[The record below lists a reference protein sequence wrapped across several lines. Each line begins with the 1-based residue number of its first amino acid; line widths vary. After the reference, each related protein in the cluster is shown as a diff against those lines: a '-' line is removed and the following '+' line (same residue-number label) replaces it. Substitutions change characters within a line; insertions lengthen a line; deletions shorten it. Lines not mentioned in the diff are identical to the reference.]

1 MTRFPRNLL
10 APRGIRG
17 KLVLLTV
24 GTLLLAVFMIF
35 TLFIY
40 QQQRL
45 LRVEWTQSLGAQA
58 RLLATSSQAA
68 IAFMDRQEA
77 NRLLGSVQSNPAVL
91 HARLLTPE
99 GETFAQFT
107 RAGHDGSVMAT
118 GLSGLEG
125 YRIDPETL
133 TVWASSPSEFALP
146 ATVALVVSREEMHA
160 AFRRTTLEAVAGL
173 VIALALVL
181 WLSSRVVRHLSAPVE
196 DLSTLMRRFAE
207 DATLTE
213 RAHHTGDD
221 EIAQLCKGFN
231 ALVDSLQ
238 ARDRELAGYRA
249 NLEDLVRQRTH
260 DLNLAIDESRRANR
274 AKSDF
279 LARMSHEIRT
289 PMNAIIGLGRL
300 LLKTRLD
307 LRQRDYQ
314 EKVLAAS
321 DALLGVIN
329 DVLDYSRIEAGKLSL
344 ESIPFDINQV
354 VRNLIGVVALK
365 AQEKGLELLI
375 HIEPDVPRWVVGD
388 PLRLGQ
394 VLVNLINNAIKFT
407 DQGEIIMRARQI
419 GDADGRTLVE
429 FTVRDTGMG
438 IPLER
443 QKDLFN
449 PFTQVDDSITRRFG
463 GTGLG
468 LAICKQICELMGGS
482 INVESTPGKGSLFR
496 FHVSLGKVLEHPPTP
511 LHSHLLAARHVLLV
525 DDNESARL
533 VLGEM
538 LSAFDLNVDICASG
552 AEALE
557 RLRDAPQPYDLIL
570 LDWLMPGIDGIET
583 ARRIQARSL
592 GQDTPPPAI
601 LMITAGSYES
611 VVDRIAGVG
620 IRQVLAKPVSE
631 STLYD
636 GLIEVIL
643 GSAVADA
650 QRRQRRED
658 RAGHIDMTPIRGA
671 RVLLVDDVEMNLEL
685 ALELLRDAGMRAD
698 VARNGREAVD
708 MARAGD
714 YALILMD
721 IQMPDM
727 DGLSATREIRADP
740 RLHDLPIIA
749 MTAHAMSGDR
759 ERSLEAGMN
768 DHLTKPIDEEKLRA
782 ALLRWIPSAAACP
795 EAAPSAAPSE
805 HGEHEIPIL
814 EGIDTARGLANHMRR
829 PALYRRMLAGFNR
842 EFGMAAE
849 DIADAIA
856 TADYTLA
863 RRLAHSV
870 KSAAATL
877 GADELS
883 YRARVLEEHY
893 ASGMASATDYNFFVA
908 ALKRV
913 ERVLRPLAQEWMEPD
928 ATPEPREYQAAL
940 AIIERIETQLRED
953 DARAEGTLADLEA
966 CLPGPSWREP
976 LRTLR
981 DLIEDIEY
989 EAARARLPELRQA
1002 IQTASRLDE
1011 DEAP

>member
-1 MTRFPRNLL
+1 L
-10 APRGIRG
+10 
-17 KLVLLTV
+17 
-24 GTLLLAVFMIF
+24 IF
-35 TLFIY
+35 ALFIY

-45 LRVEWTQSLGAQA
+45 LRVEWTQSLSAQA

-77 NRLLGSVQSNPAVL
+77 NRLLGAVQSNPAIL

-99 GETFAQFT
+99 GDTFAQFT
-107 RAGHDGSVMAT
+107 RIGRDGSVMAK
-118 GLSGLEG
+118 GLIGQEG
-125 YRIDPETL
+125 SRIESETI
-133 TVWASSPSEFALP
+133 TVWASSSSDFALP

-173 VIALALVL
+173 VITLALAL
-181 WLSSRVVRHLSAPVE
+181 WLSSRVVRHLSEPLE
-196 DLSTLMRRFAE
+196 GLSTLMHRFAE
-207 DATLTE
+207 NANLTE
-213 RAHHTGDD
+213 RAGHAGDD
-221 EIAQLCKGFN
+221 EISQLSKGFN
-231 ALVDSLQ
+231 DLVDSLQ

-249 NLEDLVRQRTH
+249 NLEDLVRQRTQ
-260 DLNLAIDESRRANR
+260 DLNLATEEARRANR

-314 EKVLAAS
+314 EKVLAVS
-321 DALLGVIN
+321 DTLLGVIN

-407 DQGEIIMRARQI
+407 DHGEIIMRARQV
-419 GDADGRTLVE
+419 GASDGKALVE

-438 IPLER
+438 IPPDR
-443 QKDLFN
+443 QRDLFN
-449 PFTQVDDSITRRFG
+449 PFTQIDDSITRRFG

-468 LAICKQICELMGGS
+468 LAICKQICTLMGGS
-482 INVESTPGKGSLFR
+482 IDVESTPGKGSVFR
-496 FHVSLGKVLEHPPTP
+496 FHVELGKVLEHPPTP
-511 LHSHLLAARHVLLV
+511 LHSHLLASRHVLLV
-525 DDNESARL
+525 DDNESARQ

-538 LSAFDLNVDICASG
+538 LRAFDLDVDICASG
-552 AEALE
+552 AEALD
-557 RLRDAPQPYDLIL
+557 RLRDTLQPYDLVLI
-570 LDWLMPGIDGIET
+570 DWLMPGIDGIET
-583 ARRIQARSL
+583 ARRIQAHSL
-592 GQDTPPPAI
+592 GQDNPPPAI

-611 VVDRIAGVG
+611 VADRIAGAG

-636 GLIEVIL
+636 GLIEIL
-643 GSAVADA
+643 LGTTAADA

-658 RAGHIDMTPIRGA
+658 RTTQIDLTPIRGA

-685 ALELLRDAGMRAD
+685 GLELLRDAGMRAD
-698 VARNGREAVD
+698 VARNGREAVE
-708 MARAGD
+708 MVRSGN

-727 DGLSATREIRADP
+727 DGLSAAREIRRDP
-740 RLHDLPIIA
+740 RLNELPIIA

-759 ERSLEAGMN
+759 DRSLEAGMN

-782 ALLRWIPSAAACP
+782 ALLRWIPVTAACP
-795 EAAPSAAPSE
+795 DAAPSATPIEESDV
-805 HGEHEIPIL
+805 GIPML

-842 EFGMAAE
+842 EFAMTAE
-849 DIADAIA
+849 DIAAA
-856 TADYTLA
+856 VAASEYALA

-870 KSAAATL
+870 KSAAATI

-883 YRARVLEEHY
+883 YRARVLEEQY

-913 ERVLRPLAQEWMEPD
+913 ERVLRPLAQE
-928 ATPEPREYQAAL
+928 REIHEAIPMTCDYPAAQ
-940 AIIERIETQLRED
+940 AIIARIEAQLRAD
-953 DARAEGTLADLEA
+953 DARAESTLADLEA
-966 CLPGPSWREP
+966 CLADPAWRDS
-976 LRTLR
+976 LRALR

-989 EAARARLPELRQA
+989 EAALARLPELREA
-1002 IQTASRLDE
+1002 IKSACGQHRGDAI
-1011 DEAP
+1011 